1 VLRVYEQQCVTMP
14 LCNAL
19 SKLHTQL
26 ETTST
31 TEAPLERVPCD
42 KTLELSWGRQSPQ
55 LTPTP
60 SPSPSP
66 VWMPKT
72 WHHRT
77 QSFPTPPIRHSCA
90 STPCP
95 PRLQKLPPSHV
106 DLTRSH
112 LRQARCRHLIACS
125 GVHERAKAGHWKGAS
140 ENWMRRADGLGALL
154 EAEQGDDPGQE

>member
-1 VLRVYEQQCVTMP
+1 MR
-14 LCNAL
+14 
-19 SKLHTQL
+19 
-26 ETTST
+26 
-31 TEAPLERVPCD
+31 
-42 KTLELSWGRQSPQ
+42 
-55 LTPTP
+55 
-60 SPSPSP
+60 SPSCTRSWRRQALRKRRSNVCHVTKPSNLAGADSLRNSHQRRRRRP
-66 VWMPKT
+66 RRCGCRRHGIT
-72 WHHRT
+72 ERNR
-77 QSFPTPPIRHSCA
+77 FPPPPIRHSCA

-112 LRQARCRHLIACS
+112 LRQARCRHLIACY